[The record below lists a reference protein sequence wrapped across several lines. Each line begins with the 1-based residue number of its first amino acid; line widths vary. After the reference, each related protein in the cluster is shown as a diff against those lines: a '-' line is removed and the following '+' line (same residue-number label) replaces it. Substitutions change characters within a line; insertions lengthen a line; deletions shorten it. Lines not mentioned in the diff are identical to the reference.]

1 MRFQYFFS
9 LGLFTGIPALAQGSA
24 KKLMNKLCVAVI
36 FKDVFIKKALTAIV
50 VTAAVLGGVLSGFTY
65 YFSKDATHNVS
76 LIPNPRKET
85 ENGPINKKKEG
96 MSILSLD
103 PVINIL
109 LIGSDISSER
119 KNKGQ
124 YSFNTD
130 ATILLT
136 INTIDKKVLLT
147 SVPRDLWINGNKI
160 NALYTLYGWD
170 SLKKAYEDVTG
181 LKISG
186 YVLTDFDG
194 FKWFVNQYNG
204 LKVDIANSFTDP
216 SFPNNEDTGV
226 LTATFNQ
233 GTEYMDGERALI
245 YARSRKGNNGE
256 GSDLMRAKRQH
267 ALLQSFAE
275 SFSSESNI
283 LKNLDVH
290 GLFDTIT
297 QHMET
302 NLALEDALYLWDLFV
317 YRKNY
322 TVESFV
328 LDDNYIYHPG
338 LYPESEY
345 TAWVFLPRDK
355 DFSDIHDAIYNKLH
369 NLEDTDT
376 VGQLSESG
384 STKDEVQDKN
394 DDTVN

>member
-1 MRFQYFFS
+1 MYFQYFFRS
-9 LGLFTGIPALAQGSA
+9 GLFSEIPALAQGSA

-36 FKDVFIKKALTAIV
+36 FKDVFIKKMVTTIIV
-50 VTAAVLGGVLSGFTY
+50 ATAALGAVLSGTTY
-65 YFSKDATHNVS
+65 YLEQRNVQEVI
-76 LIPNPRKET
+76 LIPNPTRGAETSTAGTEKET
-85 ENGPINKKKEG
+85 V
-96 MSILSLD
+96 SVLSLD

-136 INTIDKKVLLT
+136 VNTIDKKVLLT
-147 SVPRDLWINGNKI
+147 SVPRDFWINGNKI
-160 NALYTLYGWD
+160 NALYTIYGWD
-170 SLKKAYEDVTG
+170 SLKRAYEDVTG

-194 FKWFVNQYNG
+194 FKWFVDQYNG

-267 ALLQSFAE
+267 VLLQSFAE
-275 SFSSESNI
+275 SFSAETNV
-283 LKNLDVH
+283 LKNLDIQ
-290 GLFDTIT
+290 GLFNTIT

-317 YRKNY
+317 YRKDY
-322 TVESFV
+322 AVESLV
-328 LDDNYIYHPG
+328 LDDTYIYHPG
-338 LYPESEY
+338 VYPESEY
-345 TAWVFLPRDK
+345 TAWVFLPRDE
-355 DFSDIHDAIYNKLH
+355 DFSDIHDTVYNKIH
-369 NLEDTDT
+369 NLKSEDAEDLLIENGYTET
-376 VGQLSESG
+376 NLQ
-384 STKDEVQDKN
+384 TN
-394 DDTVN
+394 TY